1 MGELLAIG
9 SAVAWALTSV
19 AMRPIVGRAL
29 WRSSLLRMLVC
40 AGLLGIYAWPSGA
53 LSRALEAPSGA
64 WLWLLGSTLCSMAI
78 GDSLYFLA
86 AARIGVARAL
96 PIASSFPLLTTLG
109 AVVLL
114 NEALT
119 VQLVLGS
126 ALVVLAVDLIGVNA
140 RAAADATTSS
150 AWCWPAWPR
159 ACGQAWDSSSAQL
172 CACSTRSPRT

>member
-9 SAVAWALTSV
+9 SAFAWALTSV

-86 AARIGVARAL
+86 VDDSNQSLWKTNVRFLSTQCSPRR
-96 PIASSFPLLTTLG
+96 
-109 AVVLL
+109 
-114 NEALT
+114 
-119 VQLVLGS
+119 S
-126 ALVVLAVDLIGVNA
+126 AQ
-140 RAAADATTSS
+140 R
-150 AWCWPAWPR
+150 WPAF
-159 ACGQAWDSSSAQL
+159 
-172 CACSTRSPRT
+172 